1 MKSFEDFKT
10 LWLKHTGDIG
20 SKKGLEHLI
29 FIVVYPNKKSPPYVT
44 LQWDFAAE
52 KQLQTT
58 LFQTTLSELPLTL
71 SAEKQLHTTLF
82 QTSGGITGAGTG
94 HNQKL
99 CYLTELNDILDTC
112 DEYTHAMIVSTGMV
126 FDMVNH
132 PTSIQSF
139 YNWTRTDEFCKGHI
153 IARPNEPA
161 FLHHQHIELNLT
173 KWRELDKPNILGKW
187 NNFVRAD
194 DNFHDDY
201 TPSWIDVDGLPTIT
215 NFSNEERIRKAW
227 SYGHMPER
235 REMQT
240 KNWELINSKKM
251 GWRDEVDI
259 SDNYFKILLTRMKSQ
274 IFYAENTEAVGI
286 LPKKKFDLI
295 LTPTAGYSGEYFA
308 EHLDFDGDII
318 FYDYCSENVEIK
330 QNIVEMNMSMDEIK
344 LYAKNSKHIISFNHL
359 VRDKYHID
367 ELKKRTNTYGQ
378 HEELR
383 ELQQKMYDNYNIEYK
398 VWDIINWKSED
409 MSWFVNKI
417 KGKRVFM
424 DISNIYGYHIS
435 HACYSLSYLEES
447 FDKLVDTLKSNTE
460 YYHLRGKD
468 LVKRGIK
475 NGG

>member
-1 MKSFEDFKT
+1 VKNFEEVKNF
-10 LWLKHTGDIG
+10 WLDSTKGIKPN
-20 SKKGLEHLI
+20 KKQEPVV
-29 FIVVYPNKKSPPYVT
+29 FIVVYPKKME
-44 LQWDFAAE
+44 WDFASE

-58 LFQTTLSELPLTL
+58 LL
-71 SAEKQLHTTLF
+71 

-94 HNQKL
+94 HNQKI
-99 CYLTELNDILDTC
+99 CYLTELNDVLETC
-112 DEYTHAMIVSTGMV
+112 DKYTHAMIVSVGMV
-126 FDMVNH
+126 FDMVNY
-132 PTSIQSF
+132 PTSIQRF

-173 KWRELDKPNILGKW
+173 KWRELDKPNIRGKW

-215 NFSNEERIRKAW
+215 NFSNEERKRKAW

-240 KNWELINSKKM
+240 KNWSIINSKIPD
-251 GWRDEVDI
+251 WQNDIDI
-259 SDNYFKILLTRMKSQ
+259 SDNYFKILLTRMRGEV
-274 IFYAENTEAVGI
+274 FYAENTEAVGK

-344 LYAKNSKHIISFNHL
+344 LYARNLKHMIAFNQL
-359 VRDKYHID
+359 VGSVNRQNK
-367 ELKKRTNTYGQ
+367 LKERTNTYGTY
-378 HEELR
+378 EELR
-383 ELQQKMYDNYNIEYK
+383 ELQLKMYDNYNIEYK
-398 VWDIINWKSED
+398 VWDIINWQSKD

-424 DISNIYGYHIS
+424 DISNIYGYHVS
-435 HACYSLSYLEES
+435 HACYSLPQLKES
-447 FDKLVDTLKSNTE
+447 FKKMVDILKSNTE
-460 YYHLRGKD
+460 YYHLRGTD
-468 LVKRGIK
+468 LSKRGIK

>member
-1 MKSFEDFKT
+1 MKNFEEVKNF
-10 LWLKHTGDIG
+10 WLDSTKGIKPN
-20 SKKGLEHLI
+20 KKQEPVV
-29 FIVVYPNKKSPPYVT
+29 FIVVYPKKME
-44 LQWDFAAE
+44 WDFASE

-58 LFQTTLSELPLTL
+58 LL
-71 SAEKQLHTTLF
+71 

-94 HNQKL
+94 HNQKI
-99 CYLTELNDILDTC
+99 CYLTELNDVLETC
-112 DEYTHAMIVSTGMV
+112 DKYTHAMIVSVGMV
-126 FDMVNH
+126 FDMVNY
-132 PTSIQSF
+132 PTSIQRF

-173 KWRELDKPNILGKW
+173 KWRELDKPNIRGKW

-215 NFSNEERIRKAW
+215 NFSNEERKRKAW

-240 KNWELINSKKM
+240 KNWSIINSKIPD
-251 GWRDEVDI
+251 WQNDIDI
-259 SDNYFKILLTRMKSQ
+259 SDNYFKILLTRMRGEV
-274 IFYAENTEAVGI
+274 FYAENTEAVGK

-344 LYAKNSKHIISFNHL
+344 LYARNLKHMIAFNQL
-359 VRDKYHID
+359 VGSVNRQNK
-367 ELKKRTNTYGQ
+367 LKERTNTYGTY
-378 HEELR
+378 EELR
-383 ELQQKMYDNYNIEYK
+383 ELQLKMYDNYNIEYK
-398 VWDIINWKSED
+398 VWDIINWQSKD

-424 DISNIYGYHIS
+424 DISNIYGYHVS
-435 HACYSLSYLEES
+435 HACYSLPQLKES
-447 FDKLVDTLKSNTE
+447 FKKMVDILKSNTE
-460 YYHLRGKD
+460 YYHLRGTD
-468 LVKRGIK
+468 LSKRGIK

>member
-1 MKSFEDFKT
+1 MKNFEEVKNF
-10 LWLKHTGDIG
+10 WLDSTKGIKPN
-20 SKKGLEHLI
+20 KKQEPVV
-29 FIVVYPNKKSPPYVT
+29 FIVVYPKKME
-44 LQWDFAAE
+44 WDFASE

-58 LFQTTLSELPLTL
+58 LL
-71 SAEKQLHTTLF
+71 

-94 HNQKL
+94 HNQKI
-99 CYLTELNDILDTC
+99 CYLTELNDVLETC
-112 DEYTHAMIVSTGMV
+112 DKYTHAMIVSVGMV
-126 FDMVNH
+126 FDMVNY
-132 PTSIQSF
+132 PTSIQRF

-153 IARPNEPA
+153 IARPNKPA

-173 KWRELDKPNILGKW
+173 KWRELDKPNIRGKW

-215 NFSNEERIRKAW
+215 NFSNEERKRKAW

-240 KNWELINSKKM
+240 KNWSIINSKIPD
-251 GWRDEVDI
+251 WQNDIDI
-259 SDNYFKILLTRMKSQ
+259 SDNYFKILLTRMRGEV
-274 IFYAENTEAVGI
+274 FYAENTEAVGK

-344 LYAKNSKHIISFNHL
+344 LYARNLKHMIAFNQL
-359 VRDKYHID
+359 VGSVNRQNK
-367 ELKKRTNTYGQ
+367 LKERTNTYGTY
-378 HEELR
+378 EELR
-383 ELQQKMYDNYNIEYK
+383 ELQLKMYDNYNIEYK
-398 VWDIINWKSED
+398 VWDIINWQSKD

-424 DISNIYGYHIS
+424 DISNIYGYHVS
-435 HACYSLSYLEES
+435 HACYSLPQLKES
-447 FDKLVDTLKSNTE
+447 FKKMVDILKSNTE
-460 YYHLRGKD
+460 YYHLRGTD
-468 LVKRGIK
+468 LSKRGIK

>member
-1 MKSFEDFKT
+1 MKNFEEVKNF
-10 LWLKHTGDIG
+10 WLDSTKGIKPN
-20 SKKGLEHLI
+20 KKQEPVV
-29 FIVVYPNKKSPPYVT
+29 FIVVYPKKME
-44 LQWDFAAE
+44 WDFASE

-58 LFQTTLSELPLTL
+58 LL
-71 SAEKQLHTTLF
+71 

-94 HNQKL
+94 HNQKI
-99 CYLTELNDILDTC
+99 CYLTELNDVLETC
-112 DEYTHAMIVSTGMV
+112 DKYTHAMIVSVGMV
-126 FDMVNH
+126 FDMVNY
-132 PTSIQSF
+132 PTSIQRF

-173 KWRELDKPNILGKW
+173 KWRELDKPNIRGKW

-215 NFSNEERIRKAW
+215 NFSNEERKRKAW

-240 KNWELINSKKM
+240 KNWSIINSKIPD
-251 GWRDEVDI
+251 WQNDIDI
-259 SDNYFKILLTRMKSQ
+259 SDNYFKILLTRMRGEV
-274 IFYAENTEAVGI
+274 FYAENTEAVGK

-344 LYAKNSKHIISFNHL
+344 LYARNLKHMIAFNQLVGSVNRKNK
-359 VRDKYHID
+359 
-367 ELKKRTNTYGQ
+367 LKERTNTYGTY
-378 HEELR
+378 EELR
-383 ELQQKMYDNYNIEYK
+383 ELQLKMYDKYNIEYK
-398 VWDIINWKSED
+398 VWDIINWESED
-409 MSWFVNKI
+409 MSWFVKRI

-435 HACYSLSYLEES
+435 HACYSLEYLNDS
-447 FDKLVDTLKSNTE
+447 FKKLVDILKSNTE
-460 YYHLRGKD
+460 YYHLRGTD
-468 LVKRGIK
+468 LSKRKIS
-475 NGG
+475 ND